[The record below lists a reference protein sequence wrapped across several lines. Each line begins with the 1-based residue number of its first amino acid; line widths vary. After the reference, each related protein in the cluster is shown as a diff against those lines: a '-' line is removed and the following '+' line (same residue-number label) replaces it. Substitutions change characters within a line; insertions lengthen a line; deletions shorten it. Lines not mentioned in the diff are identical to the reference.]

1 MYKIKKIL
9 PIADFKLVLE
19 YSDGVSIVAD
29 FIPIIQQGKVFQ
41 PLRDPNFFAKVS
53 LDNTGRYIYW
63 EGEIEFCAD
72 ALRMKGKVIEGKVI
86 DEDFCLNQAMDEGK
100 NTPLY
105 LRAESLAF
113 LED

>member
-29 FIPIIQQGKVFQ
+29 FIPIIQQGKVFQPFQ

-72 ALRMKGKVIEGKVI
+72 ALRMKGKVI
-86 DEDFCLNQAMDEGK
+86 DEDCCLNQAMDEGK

-105 LRAESLAF
+105 PRAESLAF